1 MVWQNL
7 LICILPI
14 IGWLGLLGT
23 ESSIFSAVALV
34 SHSPPLAGSIGL
46 NIAIATASS
55 HKGDV
60 FAVQTGQWITAVYAL
75 SLATNVS
82 TTSASSGR
90 LSCAWLV
97 PDPRS
102 ARGAPSPSLQ
112 CCSRS
117 RSGTSRASPRST
129 ARATSSRPSSA
140 SSSRA
145 ARCTRSRSPPRSSRS
160 SSSPT
165 ACTSSSIW

>member
-1 MVWQNL
+1 M

-23 ESSIFSAVALV
+23 ESSIFSSVALV

-82 TTSASSGR
+82 TTSACRVVSSGR
-90 LSCAWLV
+90 LSCAWPV
-97 PDPRS
+97 PDPHS

-165 ACTSSSIW
+165 ACTLSSIW